1 MITVNVQKRGC
12 GWPKEGGFYVM
23 GGGKPLVCFALPVTL
38 VPCECCNQMPKFA
51 RCPTPVTAEYIKNL
65 FYGKDG
71 EFCGPTCHA
80 CVSGKRY
87 WISWVG
93 SDYTTETFCREV
105 NVQGMSRRIPPSFAK
120 LIQPGDVFANVKGGE
135 IINMIPCTSV
145 RYYLKPGDSEEKIK
159 ELEKEGIEV
168 AKIGT
173 KTGDGVQT
181 ELKEKEKK
189 VKKKKD

>member
-1 MITVNVQKRGC
+1 MITVDVQKRGC

-23 GGGKPLVCFALPVTL
+23 GGGKPLTCFALPVTL

-51 RCPTPVTAEYIKNL
+51 RCPTLVTDKYINNL
-65 FYGKDG
+65 FA
-71 EFCGPTCHA
+71 A
-80 CVSGKRY
+80 CQTGNIHCNHCVRGKRY

-105 NVQGMSRRIPPSFAK
+105 SVQGLSRKIPPSFAK
-120 LIQPGDVFANVKGGE
+120 LIQEGDYFANVKGGE
-135 IINMIPCTSV
+135 IINMIPVTSV

-159 ELEKEGIEV
+159 ELEKAGIEV